1 MAIWDGFIDGPGRTT
16 ALRAVLECLAETEAC
31 EALIARL
38 ASAATAASLSD
49 HALRVRYEDR
59 TLVLKPPH
67 TGDIARAV
75 PASCER
81 LVRTINGIA
90 LAGAELPWEWYG
102 VDDDGALV
110 SGLPDGEPCA
120 PIRHHDHWIAYHPR
134 VETALGEPALCRYE
148 GGAFDAP
155 LTIDLGLPAT
165 ILRLLVLSLLGD
177 RDVPW
182 QR

>member
-1 MAIWDGFIDGPGRTT
+1 MAIWDGFVDGPRRTT
-16 ALRAVLECLAETEAC
+16 ALRAVMECLGETETC

-38 ASAATAASLSD
+38 ASAATTASLSD
-49 HALRVRYEDR
+49 HELRVEYADR

-67 TGDIARAV
+67 VGDIARDV

-81 LVRTINGIA
+81 LARTINGIV
-90 LAGAELPWEWYG
+90 LLGESPWEWYG
-102 VDDDGALV
+102 LDDEGALV
-110 SGLPDGEPCA
+110 SGLPDGEPRV
-120 PIRHHDHWIAYHPR
+120 PIRHHDDWIAYHPD
-134 VETALGEPALCRYE
+134 VETALGEPALCRYD
-148 GGAFDAP
+148 GGFDAP
-155 LTIDLGLPAT
+155 LTLDLGLPAT